1 MKLEELAEINCEPPI
16 VYVYNTEG
24 KALLKTTNTGVKHH
38 DFVRTKE
45 VIELKS
51 NGLALFVTIKE

>member
-1 MKLEELAEINCEPPI
+1 MKLEELAEINCEPAI
-16 VYVYNTEG
+16 VYVYNTGG
-24 KALLKTTNTGVKHH
+24 KALLKTTNTGIKNH

-45 VIELKS
+45 VVGLRS

>member
-1 MKLEELAEINCEPPI
+1 MKLEELSEINCEPAI

-24 KALLKTTNTGVKHH
+24 KALLKTTNTGVKNH

-45 VIELKS
+45 VVKLKS
-51 NGLALFVTIKE
+51 TGLALFVTIKE

>member
-1 MKLEELAEINCEPPI
+1 MKLEELAEINCEPSV

-24 KALLKTTNTGVKHH
+24 KALLKTTNKGIVNH
-38 DFVRTKE
+38 DFVRTKK
-45 VIELKS
+45 VIGLES